1 MSCEQ
6 WRRELT
12 EFMEDTL
19 PAPERQQMAAHLEQC
34 PDCRRQW
41 QQFQQTVAALHQLP
55 AMPAPG
61 GLPARISRAVRAER
75 PLFGYRISWQALGA
89 AAAAACLLVGFWA
102 VFSYQRSPVLTARR
116 EASQTAVPRA
126 PEAEEAKL
134 FGSLAEALEPSPA
147 LSPPPASK
155 PVSAKTVSPTLS
167 PPQRPAPNSAPA
179 PSLRTPPQPE
189 PVTSPPAPVEAEQL
203 VVAGAPL
210 GHAEEGAAPE
220 PVRAPAGEAFALS
233 RVAGEAEDRSLA
245 EERITLGPDGAAGPR
260 AKELTAGVKVT
271 AIPSA
276 DRVVGQKLS
285 IKVIIEP
292 DIDVHQA
299 MVTVKPAGQLR
310 LSAPD
315 GIIYRGE
322 LKGKVHNN
330 ITFGVIAD
338 EPGTHRL
345 TIELSSEVPGI
356 SATVPVSI
364 PGFQLP
370 QTPPP
375 DAPQPENE

>member
-6 WRRELT
+6 WRKELT

-55 AMPAPG
+55 AVPAPAD
-61 GLPARISRAVRAER
+61 LPVRISRAVRAER

-102 VFSYQRSPVLTARR
+102 IFSYQRSPVLTARR
-116 EASQTAVPRA
+116 EAIQTAVARA

-134 FGSLAEALEPSPA
+134 SESLAEAREPSPA
-147 LSPPPASK
+147 PSPPPVSK
-155 PVSAKTVSPTLS
+155 PVSAKTVSPTQ
-167 PPQRPAPNSAPA
+167 PAPA

-189 PVTSPPAPVEAEQL
+189 PVPPPPAPVEAEQL
-203 VVAGAPL
+203 VGADAPL
-210 GHAEEGAAPE
+210 GQAGKGAAIE
-220 PVRAPAGEAFALS
+220 PARAPAGEAFALS
-233 RVAGEAEDRSLA
+233 RAAGVVGEAEDRSLA
-245 EERITLGPDGAAGPR
+245 EERITLGPDGAAGLR

-299 MVTVKPAGQLR
+299 TVTVKPAGQLR

-322 LKGKVHNN
+322 LKGKVHNK

-345 TIELSSEVPGI
+345 TIELCSEVPGI